1 MTDEIKRIDEKP
13 KKGRTVL
20 SDTAATTAAPTAAPE
35 KPDTK
40 AGADNRTKPGSKNGT
55 TGKAKP
61 VSKAK
66 PRGGSGGGAKTEK
79 AEKTAKAAETAKSEK
94 VANAANSKMQEMRK
108 TVLRLAGTLF
118 VITSVVA
125 LMLGGVNALTEK
137 RIEQNAEERR
147 IAAMAEVLP
156 GYEAAGESWTDGVST
171 VTPMRLAEDGSEA
184 WCVSLVTAGF
194 GGDIE
199 MSVAVEQ
206 VDGALVV
213 KKVAIVSHAETM
225 GDPTSEEFLGQYAG
239 HPVGITLG
247 SDENGIDAMT
257 GATVSSKAIT
267 LGVNTALE
275 AVQEA
280 LALGAFGE
288 NGGSEVQN

>member
-40 AGADNRTKPGSKNGT
+40 AGAGNEKS
-55 TGKAKP
+55 AKP
-61 VSKAK
+61 
-66 PRGGSGGGAKTEK
+66 EK
-79 AEKTAKAAETAKSEK
+79 SAKAAETAKSEK

-156 GYEAAGESWTDGVST
+156 GYEAAGESWSDGVST
-171 VTPMRLAEDGSEA
+171 VTQMTLPEDGSVA
-184 WCVSLVTAGF
+184 WCVSLVSAGF

-206 VDGALVV
+206 TDGALVV

-239 HPVGITLG
+239 HPAGITLG
-247 SDENGIDAMT
+247 SGENSIDAMT
-257 GATVSSKAIT
+257 GATVSSEAIT